1 MIDAND
7 ELLTLGQALVL
18 IGGSKRPINAATF
31 YRQISKGRFHKPY
44 KPTPGI
50 SRWSKRRLLQEMM
63 QASPEYIPPIDATGA
78 R

>member
-18 IGGSKRPINAATF
+18 IGGNERPINAATF
-31 YRQISKGRFHKPY
+31 YRQINKGRFHKPY
-44 KPTPGI
+44 KPTGCARGV

-63 QASPEYIPPIDATGA
+63 QP
-78 R
+78 